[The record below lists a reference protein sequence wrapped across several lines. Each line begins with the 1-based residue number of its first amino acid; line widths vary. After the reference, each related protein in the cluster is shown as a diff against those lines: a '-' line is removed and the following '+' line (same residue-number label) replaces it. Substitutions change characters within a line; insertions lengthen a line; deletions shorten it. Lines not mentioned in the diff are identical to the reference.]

1 MKIWSAMTTGRRMTT
16 TPNILSFRTLAT
28 NLSYIF
34 QHGFTSHVAWK
45 NLEAIYEDKSQE
57 TAIMIIQ
64 NLWHTTAKEGDDI
77 SEHLT
82 TLKKYW
88 EHLNL
93 VNDNSFKILE
103 VQFKIT
109 IISSLPMSWDTFT
122 QPYAS
127 IGKGDYTDLKL
138 HITSQELIGGTQG
151 GIHLTPA
158 TIREPEDNCKNLQ
171 AAIHNF
177 YNIYPNAPWR
187 IAQMQHKNLKF

>member
-1 MKIWSAMTTGRRMTT
+1 MPTNIPSISLIKTCEGAITKVTGDGLTG
-16 TPNILSFRTLAT
+16 PNWITWQVEPYVCGEIQQPSRDEDLV
-28 NLSYIF
+28 
-34 QHGFTSHVAWK
+34 SHDNWK
-45 NLEAIYEDKSQE
+45 KNDNYTKHLIIQNAIYEDKSQE

-122 QPYAS
+122 QPYARTYWGYS
-127 IGKGDYTDLKL
+127 RRN
-138 HITSQELIGGTQG
+138 TSDTSDNPGT
-151 GIHLTPA
+151 
-158 TIREPEDNCKNLQ
+158 
-171 AAIHNF
+171 
-177 YNIYPNAPWR
+177 
-187 IAQMQHKNLKF
+187 